1 MSDKSF
7 DAHEYDNEMEEVASS
22 NTNARYMTDTGNVDV
37 NIKEGWLTNNLHRL
51 MIGISVLWFAIVL
64 IYITQFFGWDNLFLM
79 MPNEFGGFLAGITLP
94 LAIIW
99 VVMAYIDRGSSF
111 KNEAKFL
118 RAYMNQ
124 LVYPEEGT
132 AKTAKAMADAIRSQ
146 IVELQEVTKVATKQT
161 EVIKNELSGR
171 VDDFSRLVAL
181 LDSYSNKSMQEVSE
195 NIETLTQSFDYVTTK
210 AVAATDVFR
219 QAIGEFS
226 VSANSVE
233 TKLHHISD
241 IVTPKINEFSNV
253 SARLENLNNDNEK
266 RMTKA
271 NDLLA
276 EFAAK
281 SSTNMEYISDLLS
294 SQIERLSDKSTSV
307 LDNYKSLEGRLNESA
322 DKVDSAVRVQENR
335 VAGYVSTLAKNS
347 EELVEKFRD
356 HGDVIGVEIDK
367 LLARSGGLEESIAIQ
382 VRDLDNVAKQVEDLV
397 REVEDSINS
406 QVVNLEGKTRY
417 AIDNLT
423 TFVDKFGDE
432 NNRISSIAEV
442 SMEHADKIKTSI
454 ESKNNALKLV
464 SDGIVVSLQSLLQEL
479 GNTVESVKNQ
489 TNDCVNKFKEVSE
502 VVHKNTESLSEA
514 TSVIVSQN
522 KVGESSFAQ
531 QHRHIADSVSKLE
544 ETKGELKRQI
554 DELTRASSVIN
565 EEAETSLNYV
575 RKQISEAITGSEDLA
590 NRSSKIIENIKKQ
603 VEEFDG
609 TADVV
614 VAKVSS
620 VEDILSEKSKQLEEV
635 SNVIVSRSDIVKETL
650 DKHSKMV
657 DESTKSSTQTFSNIL
672 SSFDSQS
679 HLINSVAE
687 NTVSYVSEVVQA
699 LDEKAEA
706 INLLFKHQE
715 NEFKDVCQTIGE
727 NTENISVSLKKHLS
741 SIEQSSDRVLSKM
754 SLLENDVNKRS
765 DIVLSNSNRTID
777 KLKELDTSVETREKE
792 LDKLV
797 STAATKLNEVTDNFK
812 VNIATFSDIIKDV
825 KDESNATT
833 SNLLTNFNKVKDV
846 NDVLVKET
854 KNITSII
861 DNNIKNIDEAMVK
874 SKAQADSIKSTFEE
888 QKERLTDIVN
898 VVATQT
904 RLGEASLTQQ
914 YKVLVDVSN
923 DVSKKMKEIEDKFKL
938 GTDKVF
944 DTSGKIAYEV
954 DVLGDRLLKVSE
966 DINKSSKETIKDIE
980 KVNTTLASCSEALAK
995 SAQDSS
1001 IKVSAVVN
1009 SYENNVTKFNNV
1021 TDKASGSVIEI
1032 SGLIN
1037 DQSDKMIKISEDT
1050 KELVECFNV
1059 VLNDTSLELSNRAN
1073 YAYDKVK
1080 GLGESFK
1087 NLSMQLEEATKLSSK
1102 HLENSGDKLRSS
1114 ITEIAANADRISNEI
1129 RNSGEV
1135 FLKQSEVLVATTD
1148 ETLKKVDNV
1157 MKSLNSS
1164 TTDFIS
1170 KTDNIIQK
1178 SATFN
1183 EMFGKQIESLSENS
1197 KKAEVKIKELA
1208 KVYNEV
1214 ELGNFLKSAAMILEQ
1229 LETVSVDVNR
1239 LFNPDSEE
1247 DLWKKYYNGDS
1258 GAFVR
1263 HLEKTMTKKQIINI
1277 KDLFEKNGEF
1287 RSFVTKYLSEFEL
1300 LLEKARSSDKST
1312 LLLSV
1317 LSGSDIGKVYYI
1329 MAKALGKID

>member
-1 MSDKSF
+1 MSDESF
-7 DAHEYDNEMEEVASS
+7 NNQGYDNEIAEVSSKASGYQYI
-22 NTNARYMTDTGNVDV
+22 TERGNVDV
-37 NIKEGWLTNNLHRL
+37 EIKESWLANNLHRL
-51 MIGISVLWFAIVL
+51 MIGVSVLWFGIVL
-64 IYITQFFGWDNLFLM
+64 IYITQFFGWSNLFLM
-79 MPNEFGGFLAGITLP
+79 MPDEFGGFLAGVTLP

-132 AKTAKAMADAIRSQ
+132 AKTAKAMTDAIRFQ
-146 IVELQEVTKVATKQT
+146 IVELQEVTKIATKQT
-161 EVIKNELSGR
+161 DIIKHELSDR
-171 VDDFSRLVAL
+171 VNDFARLVSM
-181 LDSYSNKSMQEVSE
+181 LDGYSSKSMQEVAQTV
-195 NIETLTQSFDYVTTK
+195 ETLTKSFEYVTTK
-210 AVAATDVFR
+210 ALLGTDVFR
-219 QAIGEFS
+219 NAISEFG
-226 VSANSVE
+226 VSANTVE
-233 TKLHHISD
+233 DKLYHITD
-241 IVTPKINEFSNV
+241 IITPKIDEFSKV
-253 SARLENLNNDNEK
+253 SSRLEVLNVDNEK

-276 EFAAK
+276 EFAGK
-281 SSTNMEYISDLLS
+281 SSTNMEYISDMLG
-294 SQIERLSDKSTSV
+294 SQVSILSDKSASV
-307 LDNYKSLEGRLNESA
+307 LDNYKSLEGKLNESA

-335 VAGYVSTLAKNS
+335 VGGYIAKLAKNS
-347 EELVEKFRD
+347 EELVDKFRE

-367 LLARSGGLEESIAIQ
+367 ILARSGGLEESIAIQ
-382 VRDLDNVAKQVEDLV
+382 VRDLDNVAKQVEDSIHV
-397 REVEDSINS
+397 VEDSINS
-406 QVVNLEGKTRY
+406 QVSSLDGKTKY
-417 AIDNLT
+417 AIDNLEK
-423 TFVDKFGDE
+423 FVDKFGE
-432 NNRISSIAEV
+432 ESSRISTIAEV
-442 SMEHADKIKTSI
+442 SMEQADKIRHAIDT
-454 ESKNNALKLV
+454 KNNALKLV
-464 SDGIVVSLQSLLQEL
+464 SDGVVVSLQSLLLEL
-479 GNTVESVKNQ
+479 SNTVENVKIQ
-489 TNDCVNKFKEVSE
+489 TSDCIAKFSQVSD
-502 VVHKNTESLSEA
+502 VAHKNTQSLTEA
-514 TSVIVSQN
+514 SSIIVSQN
-522 KVGESSFAQ
+522 KIGESSFAQ
-531 QHRHIADSVSKLE
+531 QHRHIVDSVSKLE

-554 DELTRASSVIN
+554 DELTRASSMIN
-565 EEAETSLNYV
+565 EDAETSLNYV
-575 RKQISEAITGSEDLA
+575 RKQILEAVSGSENLA
-590 NRSSKIIENIKKQ
+590 NKSSEIIENLQKQ
-603 VEEFDG
+603 IREFDG
-609 TADVV
+609 TSEAVIR
-614 VAKVSS
+614 KVSS
-620 VEDILSEKSKQLEEV
+620 VQDILSTSSKNLDDI
-635 SNVIVSRSDIVKETL
+635 SNVVVKRSEGVAEVL
-650 DKHSKMV
+650 DRHARLV
-657 DESTKSSTQTFSNIL
+657 DESTKSSSNTFNNIL

-715 NEFKDVCQTIGE
+715 NEFKDVCTTIGE

-741 SIEQSSDRVLSKM
+741 SIEQSSDRVMSKM
-754 SLLENDVNKRS
+754 NLLESDVNKRS

-777 KLKELDTSVETREKE
+777 KLKELDGFVEIRQTE

-797 STAATKLNEVTDNFK
+797 INAATKLNEVSDNFK
-812 VNIATFSDIIKDV
+812 VNITTFGDIIKEV

-833 SNLLTNFNKVKDV
+833 TNLLSNFNKVKDV

-854 KNITSII
+854 RNITNII
-861 DNNIKNIDEAMVK
+861 DNNLKNIDEAMVK
-874 SKAQADSIKSTFEE
+874 SKVQADSIKNTFEE
-888 QKERLTDIVN
+888 QRERLTDIVN

-904 RLGEASLTQQ
+904 RLGEASLSQQ

-923 DVSKKMKEIEDKFKL
+923 DVSKKMKEIEDKFKI

-954 DVLGDRLLKVSE
+954 DVLGDRLLKVSG
-966 DINKSSKETIKDIE
+966 DIDKSSKDTIKDIE
-980 KVNTTLASCSEALAK
+980 KVNLSLAGCSEALAK
-995 SAQDSS
+995 AAQDSS
-1001 IKVSAVVN
+1001 IKVSSVVN
-1009 SYENNVTKFNNV
+1009 SYENNVSKFNNV
-1021 TDKASGSVIEI
+1021 TAQASNSVGEI

-1037 DQSDKMIKISEDT
+1037 DQSDKMIRISEDT

-1114 ITEIAANADRISNEI
+1114 ITEIASNADRISNEI

-1164 TTDFIS
+1164 TSDFVA
-1170 KTDNIIQK
+1170 KTDNIIKK
-1178 SATFN
+1178 SAVFN

-1197 KKAEVKIKELA
+1197 KKADAKIKELGKLYSEA
-1208 KVYNEV
+1208 
-1214 ELGNFLKSAAMILEQ
+1214 ELGNFLKSAGIILEQ

-1239 LFNPDSEE
+1239 IFNPDSEE

-1258 GAFVR
+1258 SAFIR

-1287 RSFVTKYLSEFEL
+1287 RGFVTKYLSEFEL
-1300 LLEKARSSDKST
+1300 LLEKAKNNDKST

-1329 MAKALGKID
+1329 LAKALGRVE